1 MNIGQVNLFAAD
13 VLEKNTF
20 IIEYVGPRIS
30 NKEVSRRCNTRYLF
44 ETNSCWTIDG
54 SPRRNTASHIN
65 YACRSKPIGCK
76 CLACRSRPVRAA
88 GC

>member
-1 MNIGQVNLFAAD
+1 MNIGQVHLFAAD
-13 VLEKNTF
+13 VLEKDTF

-30 NKEVSRRCNTRYLF
+30 NKEVSRRGNTRYLF

-54 SPRRNTASHIN
+54 SPLRNTASHIN
-65 YACRSKPIGCK
+65 YACRPKPIGCK